1 MRRTRVFGYLL
12 ATLAFLLLS
21 VRLAEPDGLLLS
33 MGGGGGE
40 GGHVDIFIKELTV
53 SPLNARAGDVIRI
66 DMRWVY
72 WGAISNRD
80 YETTKAEIRANGT
93 VVASIPF
100 VYGYGA
106 SLGDEYA
113 HSWFW
118 DTRGFPPGKYGIRGE
133 VFLWRDATPYDNF
146 LALKEPVI
154 LLAPGAEFPGGREAG
169 GAGVVRNP
177 SFK

>member
-1 MRRTRVFGYLL
+1 
-12 ATLAFLLLS
+12 
-21 VRLAEPDGLLLS
+21 
-33 MGGGGGE
+33 MG
-40 GGHVDIFIKELTV
+40 IL
-53 SPLNARAGDVIRI
+53 
-66 DMRWVY
+66 
-72 WGAISNRD
+72 GAIGNRD

-113 HSWFW
+113 HPWFW

-133 VFLWRDATPYDNF
+133 VFLGRDATPYDNF

-154 LLAPGAEFPGGREAG
+154 LLAPGTGSGRPCSGSPSTATPSSAAG
-169 GAGVVRNP
+169 SGN
-177 SFK
+177 